1 MAEKIELLI
10 IDPQVDFCNPQKGAL
25 YVNGAEED
33 MDRLSQMVDRIGKK
47 ISKIDVTLDCHHK
60 IDVAHPGMW
69 RNSEGDN
76 PAPFTIIT
84 SQDIKSGKWLPIYPS
99 EIKRFTQYTESLEA
113 SGRYPLCIWPPHCLI
128 GTEGNNVFPVL
139 AEALDKWVDIKRRNI
154 NYVSK
159 GSNIFTEHYSAI
171 KAEVPDPTDPTTQ
184 IDSRDVGLIS
194 SLMKA
199 DVVAI
204 AGEAGS
210 HCLANTVRDIA
221 DGFND
226 DSYVQKLVLLEDAT
240 SPVAGFENFQEDF
253 IKEMTARGM
262 QISNTV
268 DFLTN

>member
-10 IDPQVDFCNPQKGAL
+10 IDPQVDFCDPNKGAL
-25 YVNGAEED
+25 YVQGAEGD
-33 MDRLSQMVDRIGKK
+33 MERLSDMIDRVGKQ

-69 RNSEGDN
+69 RNSEGNN

-84 SQDIKSGKWLPIYPS
+84 SQDIKSGTWLPIYPS
-99 EIKRFTQYTESLEA
+99 ETKRFTQYTENLET

-128 GTEGNNVFPVL
+128 GTEGNNIYPILFKTL
-139 AEALDKWVDIKRRNI
+139 SKWVDMRRRNI
-154 NYVSK
+154 NFVSK

-171 KAEVPDPTDPTTQ
+171 KAEVPDPSDPTTQ
-184 IDSRDVGLIS
+184 IDSRDVGLIN

-199 DVVAI
+199 DIVVI

-226 DSYVQKLVLLEDAT
+226 DSYIQKLVLLKDAT
-240 SPVAGFENFQEDF
+240 SPVSGFETLQDDF
-253 IKEMTARGM
+253 IKEMTSRGM
-262 QISNTV
+262 QISDTTS
-268 DFLTN
+268 FLN